1 MAPRTS
7 TTSLREQLRELAGA
21 VGRPIATIYLPTPS
35 ASEDA
40 AQQFDIRRRN
50 LPTELAEAGASEEI
64 AAVVSDALADRQ
76 HADGAAFVLVADAER
91 VLVDRT
97 LDRPV
102 SRSLVHVG
110 PAPALLPALRAEQ
123 DDLFHVAVLL
133 DRAGGDVWIRSHLG
147 QSDQTAEV
155 DGDDLHL
162 QRSHPG
168 GWSQR
173 RFQQRA
179 ENAWE
184 HNAQQVIDELAEMVD
199 LERLDRIV
207 VGGDTRAVGFFTQHL
222 PTASRDRVIVVDG
235 ARHADHAAFLDGA
248 DTAIR
253 TAAKSEEVDDLRHLR
268 EELAVE
274 VAQEGLEVLSLLSEG
289 RVDKLFVVDDT
300 GQPDRL
306 QVPFTTDPLLAGPM
320 AEAMSATQTGP
331 ATDLAVMIAQQMGT
345 EIHVLPS
352 HGARLPEAG
361 LGARLRG

>member
-1 MAPRTS
+1 MAPATS
-7 TTSLREQLRELAGA
+7 STSLREQLRELAGS
-21 VGRPIATIYLPTPS
+21 VGRPIATIYLPMPS
-35 ASEDA
+35 ATEDA

-50 LPTELAEAGASEEI
+50 VPSELAEAGADEELI
-64 AAVVSDALADRQ
+64 SVVSEALAEHQ
-76 HADGAAFVLVADAER
+76 HGDGAALLLVADAEQ
-91 VLVDRT
+91 VLINRT
-97 LDRPV
+97 LSRPI
-102 SRSLVHVG
+102 SQPLVHVG

-133 DRAGGDVWIRSHLG
+133 DRSGGDVWIRSHLG
-147 QSDQTAEV
+147 ESEQTAEV

-184 HNAQQVIDELAEMVD
+184 HNANQVVEELAEMVD
-199 LERLDRIV
+199 LDRLDRIV
-207 VGGDTRAVGFFTQHL
+207 VGGDTRAVGFFTEHL
-222 PTASRDRVIVVDG
+222 PQAGRDRVIVVDG
-235 ARHADHAAFLDGA
+235 ARHADHDAFLDGA

-253 TAAKSEEVDDLRHLR
+253 AAAKSEEVDDIRQLR
-268 EELAVE
+268 EELAVD
-274 VAQEGLEVLSLLSEG
+274 VAEEGLEVLTLLSEG

-300 GQPDRL
+300 GNEDRL
-306 QVPFTTDPLLAGPM
+306 YVPFTVDPLLAGPL
-320 AEAMSATQTGP
+320 AEQMSATESGP
-331 ATDLAVMIAQQMGT
+331 ATDLAVMIAPQMGT

-352 HGARLPEAG
+352 HGARLPKAG